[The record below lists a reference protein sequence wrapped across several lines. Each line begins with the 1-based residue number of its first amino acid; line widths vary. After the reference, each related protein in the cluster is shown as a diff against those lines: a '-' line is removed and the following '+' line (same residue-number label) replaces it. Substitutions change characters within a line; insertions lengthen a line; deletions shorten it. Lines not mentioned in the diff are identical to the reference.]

1 MSAIDALNKSIA
13 TTATGYA
20 AVLDGVLDA
29 TTTSASRKSAA
40 MKALVASG
48 VPAFAVMLL
57 DCDKDGCD
65 CVEKAFL
72 AEVAGSRIVSVK
84 VEVTE

>member
-1 MSAIDALNKSIA
+1 MSALDDLTKSMA

-20 AVLDGVLDA
+20 AVLNGVLDA

-57 DCDKDGCD
+57 GCDKDGCD
-65 CVEKAFL
+65 CVEKAFV
-72 AEVAGSRIVSVK
+72 AEVDGGRIVPVK
-84 VEVTE
+84 VEVSQ